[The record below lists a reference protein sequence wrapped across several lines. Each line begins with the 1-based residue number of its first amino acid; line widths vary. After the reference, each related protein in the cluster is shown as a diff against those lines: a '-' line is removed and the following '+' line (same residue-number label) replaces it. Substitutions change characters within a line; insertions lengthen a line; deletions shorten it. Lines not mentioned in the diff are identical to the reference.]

1 MAVDPDNSAPA
12 KKKVLIGL
20 GLLALIVVFV
30 ASCSSSWSRC
40 GDYDR
45 DIVYTYS
52 PGRGDY
58 DRRGSDYVYRPD
70 GTGDYRREIRY
81 IYNPNGGAYDL
92 KNGEYVY
99 VGCSKRTAS
108 LARRCRQ
115 QRQQLQPQ
123 RQLHP
128 GRRPGLGQIVLPA
141 PTPQPKEKPPCT
153 HCSSTSS
160 PAWPTA

>member
-45 DIVYTYS
+45 DIVHTYS

-99 VGCSKRTAS
+99 VGCSKRNRFS
-108 LARRCRQ
+108 WHVGVDSSDSSSNRS
-115 QRQQLQPQ
+115 
-123 RQLHP
+123 
-128 GRRPGLGQIVLPA
+128 G
-141 PTPQPKEKPPCT
+141 
-153 HCSSTSS
+153 SSTRGGG
-160 PAWPTA
+160 PGWGK